1 MAPQASAALLQLL
14 AALDLELDAMTGSGL
29 YRVIDRQTG
38 ESMGQSQDPQAA
50 AVVALRKLRRS
61 YDALRSLQ
69 AAIGSIKH

>member
-14 AALDLELDAMTGSGL
+14 AALDLELEAIAISGS

-38 ESMGQSQDPQAA
+38 EALGQSQDPQAA

-69 AAIGSIKH
+69 AAIGIIKH